1 VVPIPTSGLTNNTQT
16 GGSVV
21 WTHNLSPLL
30 VLTTTLDYLHTQALP
45 PQSVRT
51 DQGAFT
57 VVLSRPISARTSV
70 HAGARYQ
77 SLRSDIRADYEESAI
92 FVGFDHRFN

>member
-1 VVPIPTSGLTNNTQT
+1 MTS
-16 GGSVV
+16 
-21 WTHNLSPLL
+21 
-30 VLTTTLDYLHTQALP
+30 TLDYLHTKALP

-51 DQGAFT
+51 DQGALT
-57 VVLSRPISARTSV
+57 VMLTRPISPLTSI

-77 SLRSDIRADYEESAI
+77 SLRSDVRTDYEETAI